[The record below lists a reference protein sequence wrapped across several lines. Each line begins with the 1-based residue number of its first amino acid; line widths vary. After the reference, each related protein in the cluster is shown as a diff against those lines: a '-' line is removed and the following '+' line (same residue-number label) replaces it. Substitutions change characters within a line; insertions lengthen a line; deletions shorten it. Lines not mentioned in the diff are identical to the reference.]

1 MVKWSFLGSL
11 YFENTRKNFKSNPA
25 LAVVLV
31 LESKG
36 LYLLT
41 DYTAIKFHTH
51 RDPAIPRDWVYPEEA
66 SCDAFFQPVPHDY
79 ESIVIALEYL
89 NVKERVN

>member
-1 MVKWSFLGSL
+1 MVKWSFLASL
-11 YFENTRKNFKSNPA
+11 YFENTRKNFKSNLA

-79 ESIVIALEYL
+79 ELIVITLEYL

>member
-1 MVKWSFLGSL
+1 MKLSGESIFWEDAKKS
-11 YFENTRKNFKSNPA
+11 FKSNLA
-25 LAVVLV
+25 LLVVLV

-41 DYTAIKFHTH
+41 DYTTIKFHTH
-51 RDPAIPRDWVYPEEA
+51 RDPAVPREWVYPEEA
-66 SCDAFFQPVPHDY
+66 SCNAFFQPVPHDY
-79 ESIVIALEYL
+79 ELIVIASEYL

>member
-1 MVKWSFLGSL
+1 M
-11 YFENTRKNFKSNPA
+11 NTRKNFKSNLA
-25 LAVVLV
+25 LVVVLV
-31 LESKG
+31 LESKS

-51 RDPAIPRDWVYPEEA
+51 RDPAIPREWVYPKEA
-66 SCDAFFQPVPHDY
+66 SCNAFFQPVPHDY
-79 ESIVIALEYL
+79 ELIVIALEYL

>member
-1 MVKWSFLGSL
+1 M
-11 YFENTRKNFKSNPA
+11 NTRKNFKSNLA
-25 LAVVLV
+25 LVVVLV
-31 LESKG
+31 LESKS

-51 RDPAIPRDWVYPEEA
+51 GDPAIPRDWVYPEKA
-66 SCDAFFQPVPHDY
+66 SCNAFFQPVPHDY
-79 ESIVIALEYL
+79 ELIVIALEYL

>member
-1 MVKWSFLGSL
+1 MVKWSFRGVHILRRR
-11 YFENTRKNFKSNPA
+11 EKNFKSNLA
-25 LAVVLV
+25 LLVVLA

-36 LYLLT
+36 LFLLT

-51 RDPAIPRDWVYPEEA
+51 RDPAIPRDWVYPEKA

-89 NVKERVN
+89 KVKERVN